1 MGNKVSLQKR
11 SNNSKEN
18 NKLIINCTICVL
30 CLSCKEDNYR
40 SMRITTDI
48 SRSSTTG
55 TQFRTRGKVYIPAE
69 VIEIDTVVIRWY
81 DQSQYFMYFKV
92 D

>member
-1 MGNKVSLQKR
+1 
-11 SNNSKEN
+11 
-18 NKLIINCTICVL
+18 
-30 CLSCKEDNYR
+30 
-40 SMRITTDI
+40 MRITTDI

-55 TQFRTRGKVYIPAE
+55 TQFRTQAKGYIPAE